1 MKIKNVDEMDYYE
14 LLNIGRTASVQEVER
29 AYHLCKATYQKDSIA
44 HYSLVS
50 EEERK
55 AIVNRID
62 KAYDILKDSRKRKL
76 YDLKM
81 FESKE
86 GYKEKAFFRR
96 SMEKLVIEDTADK
109 VSFWRKLLYRLFSP
123 RKK

>member
-1 MKIKNVDEMDYYE
+1 MKIKNVEEMDYYE
-14 LLNIGRTASVQEVER
+14 LLNIRRTASIQEVER
-29 AYHLCKATYQKDSIA
+29 AYHLCKATYQEDSIA
-44 HYSLVS
+44 HYSLIS

-55 AIVNRID
+55 AILSRID
-62 KAYDILKDSRKRKL
+62 EAYDTLKDSHKRKL

-96 SMEKLVIEDTADK
+96 STEKLVIEDTVDK
-109 VSFWRKLLYRLFSP
+109 VSFWRKLIYRLLFP
-123 RKK
+123 KKR